1 MHFKQSLFLEWI
13 SNVTNKIDERNT
25 LLENNIYI
33 YILYIYIYIYI
44 HIFQNSAVLLIDKAT
59 KNFDIACKR
68 FYASVIDQ
76 RVRVI

>member
-33 YILYIYIYIYI
+33 YIYIYI
-44 HIFQNSAVLLIDKAT
+44 HIFQNSVVLLIDKAT

>member
-33 YILYIYIYIYI
+33 YIYIYIYI
-44 HIFQNSAVLLIDKAT
+44 HIFQNSVVLLIDKAT